1 MNVQVD
7 QAFMVN
13 PKAENADWA
22 VKFMEFFL
30 TEHMGTWSDST
41 MQPCITGATTEN
53 TTDFLKTILD
63 VKASGNAVGYGEFTV
78 PFSSAYTSAYRKALT
93 AYATYCCT
101 GKPTDGVNS
110 VESCIEYMQE
120 LFDEEFAQAGL

>member
-1 MNVQVD
+1 
-7 QAFMVN
+7 MVN

-30 TEHMGTWSDST
+30 SEQMGTWSDAT
-41 MQPCITGATTEN
+41 KQPCITGATTEN

-63 VKASGNAVGYGEFTV
+63 VKASGNTVGYGEFTV
-78 PFSSAYTSAYRKALT
+78 PYTAAYRKALT

-101 GKPTDGVNS
+101 GKTTDGVNS

>member
-1 MNVQVD
+1 M
-7 QAFMVN
+7 
-13 PKAENADWA
+13 
-22 VKFMEFFL
+22 
-30 TEHMGTWSDST
+30 
-41 MQPCITGATTEN
+41 
-53 TTDFLKTILD
+53 
-63 VKASGNAVGYGEFTV
+63 KASGNTVGYGEFTV
-78 PFSSAYTSAYRKALT
+78 PFASAYTAAYRKALT

>member
-63 VKASGNAVGYGEFTV
+63 VKASGNTVGYGEFTV
-78 PFSSAYTSAYRKALT
+78 PFTSAYRKALT

-101 GKPTDGVNS
+101 GKTTDGVNS